1 MMNIKLLI
9 LASLS
14 GLLLSGCN
22 WNSSSTPDTA
32 VDPIEED
39 TQQELP
45 PNILFIVVDDA
56 GVDQFEAFGYGG
68 AVPAV
73 TDNINA
79 IAQAGVR
86 FRNTWSMPT
95 CSPTRTTYFDGR
107 YPFRNQVYNAIV
119 SNTLANSQMSPYRE
133 TLPKLLREAADYQSA
148 LIGKMHLTGSDLGP
162 DNHPL
167 GDEALHTLG
176 WDYFAGYLDGAP
188 YSVDTTAGGIA
199 PNGTYQ
205 CGFVPNTKANAVVG
219 ADFGMCYL
227 ANGEHQLM
235 NDIELFP
242 TPGRSCVEQGGIFDP
257 EQTEY
262 STTRRAELRFDN
274 QNGFYTAEWK
284 ISYPDGTAET
294 LTAEDPRGRGYRTTQ
309 EANRAIAWIKQAQQD
324 TEKPWMLS
332 LGFAALHAPLQP
344 PPAHL
349 LPHPDADPSLLG
361 CGTPVA
367 STLADAGIVDPSN
380 LVAAAQQRIIAQ
392 HMLEAMDHEIG
403 RFLEET
409 GIAVRNLSGDLE
421 YNPESHTVIVFTTD
435 NGTYMPSVNL
445 PFDPLRAKGTLYQS
459 GVWVPLIVAGPV
471 VETPNRDVPH
481 MVNSTD
487 LYRLFLDIAGVD
499 TERLAQEIEMD
510 AQPVM
515 PYLTYVDQQAIRS
528 TNFTELGTNHTSAAA
543 PPCVIPQANV
553 CVEIFPQAQV
563 CEDQSGDWYG
573 PGSEANTQ
581 GFSSCCAVNE
591 WLVAEGG
598 EAVKLFPTE
607 QRAIRNEGHKL
618 LRVSTLSCAS
628 NQLVTREE
636 FYEVN
641 ESPYASELKL
651 DRAGTDLLELF
662 AESELTV
669 EQQENLTFLRN
680 ELDTLLATAV
690 KCPGDG
696 NGDYVVDTLDVE
708 GWAYWSDPEQGG
720 GLSSWY
726 DLNHDGLTNEVDK
739 EIIMAN
745 LGNICE

>member
-1 MMNIKLLI
+1 MMNMKLLI

-22 WNSSSTPDTA
+22 WSSSSTPDTA

-39 TQQELP
+39 TQQELL

-68 AVPAV
+68 AVPAA

-95 CSPTRTTYFDGR
+95 CSPTRTSYFDGR

-119 SNTLANSQMSPYRE
+119 SNTLANSQMSPYRA
-133 TLPKLLREAADYQSA
+133 TVPKLLREHANYQSA

-167 GDEALHTLG
+167 GDSALHSLG

-188 YSVDTTAGGIA
+188 YPVDSTAGGVA
-199 PNGTYQ
+199 PQGTYQ
-205 CGFVPNTKANAVVG
+205 CGFVPNTKADAMAG

-227 ANGEHQLM
+227 ANGEHILM
-235 NDIELFP
+235 NDTALFP
-242 TPGRSCVEQGGIFDP
+242 TPGRTCMEQGGIFDP
-257 EQTEY
+257 KQTEY
-262 STTRRAELRFDN
+262 SVARHAELRFDN

-284 ISYPDGTAET
+284 ISRADGSTET
-294 LTAEDPRGRGYRTTQ
+294 LTAADPRGRGYRTTQ

-324 TEKPWMLS
+324 TERPWMLT
-332 LGFAALHAPLQP
+332 LGFAALHTPLQP

-349 LPHPDADPSLLG
+349 LPNPEAEESLLG

-367 STLADAGIVDPSN
+367 SALADVGVVDPTN
-380 LVAAAQQRIIAQ
+380 VANAVQQRVIAQ
-392 HMLEAMDHEIG
+392 HMLEAVDHEIG
-403 RFLEET
+403 RLLEET
-409 GIAVRNLSGDLE
+409 GIALRNSSGDLE
-421 YNPESHTVIVFTTD
+421 YNPNSDTVIVFTTD
-435 NGTYMPSVNL
+435 NGTYMPSVKL

-459 GVWVPLIVAGPV
+459 GVWVPLIVTGPV
-471 VETPNRDVPH
+471 VEAPNRDVGH

-487 LYRLFLDIAGVD
+487 LYRLFLDIAGID
-499 TERLAQEIEMD
+499 TEQLATTMEID

-515 PYLTYVDQQAIRS
+515 PYLSYVDQQPIRS
-528 TNFTELGTNHTSAAA
+528 TNFTELGTNSAREAA

-553 CVEIFPQAQV
+553 CVQIFPQAQV
-563 CEDQSGDWYG
+563 CEDQGGNWYG
-573 PGSEANTQ
+573 PGSDANPQ
-581 GFSSCCAVNE
+581 GFSSCCAVND
-591 WLVAEGG
+591 WLAAEGKAPT
-598 EAVKLFPTE
+598 ELFPTE
-607 QRAIRNEGHKL
+607 QRAIRSAGHKL
-618 LRVSTLSCAS
+618 LRVSTLNCAT
-628 NQLVTREE
+628 NTLVSKEE
-636 FYEVN
+636 FYEIN
-641 ESPYASELKL
+641 ESPYTSQLKL
-651 DRAGTDLLELF
+651 DRAESDLLALF
-662 AESELTV
+662 AENQLTAV
-669 EQQENLTFLRN
+669 QQQQLSFLRN
-680 ELDTLLATAV
+680 ELDSLLATQV
-690 KCPGDG
+690 SCPGDG
-696 NGDYVVDTLDVE
+696 NGDLLVDNTDIE
-708 GWAYWSDPEQGG
+708 QWAYWSDPEQGG

-726 DLNHDGLTNEVDK
+726 DLNHDGLTNELDK

>member
-1 MMNIKLLI
+1 MMNMKLLI

-22 WNSSSTPDTA
+22 WSSSSTPDTA

-39 TQQELP
+39 TQQELL

-68 AVPAV
+68 AVPAA

-95 CSPTRTTYFDGR
+95 CSPTRTSYFDGR

-119 SNTLANSQMSPYRE
+119 SNTLANSQMSPYRA
-133 TLPKLLREAADYQSA
+133 TVPKLLREHANYQSA

-167 GDEALHTLG
+167 GDSALHSLG

-188 YSVDTTAGGIA
+188 YPVDSTAGGVA
-199 PNGTYQ
+199 PQGTYQ
-205 CGFVPNTKANAVVG
+205 CGFVPNTKADAMAG

-227 ANGEHQLM
+227 ANGEHILM
-235 NDIELFP
+235 NDTALFP
-242 TPGRSCVEQGGIFDP
+242 TPGRTCMEQGGIFDP
-257 EQTEY
+257 KQTEY
-262 STTRRAELRFDN
+262 SVARHAELRFDN

-284 ISYPDGTAET
+284 ISRADGSTET
-294 LTAEDPRGRGYRTTQ
+294 LTAADPRGRGYRTTQ

-324 TEKPWMLS
+324 TERPWMLT
-332 LGFAALHAPLQP
+332 LGFAALHTPLQP

-349 LPHPDADPSLLG
+349 LPNPEAEASLLG

-367 STLADAGIVDPSN
+367 SALADVGVVDPTN
-380 LVAAAQQRIIAQ
+380 VANAVQQRVIAQ
-392 HMLEAMDHEIG
+392 HMLEAVDHEIG
-403 RFLEET
+403 RLLEET
-409 GIAVRNLSGDLE
+409 GIALRNSSGDLE
-421 YNPESHTVIVFTTD
+421 YNPNSDTVIVFTTD
-435 NGTYMPSVNL
+435 NGTYMPSVKL

-459 GVWVPLIVAGPV
+459 GVWVPLIVTGPV
-471 VETPNRDVPH
+471 VEAPNRDVGH

-487 LYRLFLDIAGVD
+487 LYRLFLDIAGID
-499 TERLAQEIEMD
+499 TEQLATTMEID

-515 PYLTYVDQQAIRS
+515 PYLSYVDQQPIRS
-528 TNFTELGTNHTSAAA
+528 TNFTELGTNSAREAA

-553 CVEIFPQAQV
+553 CVQIFPQAQV
-563 CEDQSGDWYG
+563 CEDQGGNWYG
-573 PGSEANTQ
+573 PGSDANPQ
-581 GFSSCCAVNE
+581 GFSSCCAVND
-591 WLVAEGG
+591 WLAAEGKAPT
-598 EAVKLFPTE
+598 ELFPTE
-607 QRAIRNEGHKL
+607 QRAIRSAGHKL
-618 LRVSTLSCAS
+618 LRVSTLNCET
-628 NQLVTREE
+628 NTLVSKEE
-636 FYEVN
+636 FYEIN
-641 ESPYASELKL
+641 ESPYTSQLKL
-651 DRAGTDLLELF
+651 DRAESDLLALF
-662 AESELTV
+662 AENQLTAV
-669 EQQENLTFLRN
+669 QQQQLSFLRN
-680 ELDTLLATAV
+680 ELDSLLATQV
-690 KCPGDG
+690 SCPGDG
-696 NGDYVVDTLDVE
+696 NGDLLVDNTDIE
-708 GWAYWSDPEQGG
+708 QWAYWSDPEQGG

-726 DLNHDGLTNEVDK
+726 DLNHDGLTNELDK

>member
-1 MMNIKLLI
+1 MMNMKLLI

-22 WNSSSTPDTA
+22 WSSSSTPDTA

-39 TQQELP
+39 TQQELL

-68 AVPAV
+68 AVPAA

-95 CSPTRTTYFDGR
+95 CSPTRTSYFDGR

-119 SNTLANSQMSPYRE
+119 SNTLANSQMSPYRA
-133 TLPKLLREAADYQSA
+133 TVPKLLREHANYQSA

-167 GDEALHTLG
+167 GDSALHSLG

-188 YSVDTTAGGIA
+188 YPVDSTAGGVA
-199 PNGTYQ
+199 PQGTYQ
-205 CGFVPNTKANAVVG
+205 CGFVPNTKADAMAG

-227 ANGEHQLM
+227 ANGEHILM
-235 NDIELFP
+235 NDTALFP
-242 TPGRSCVEQGGIFDP
+242 TPGRTCMEQGGIFDP
-257 EQTEY
+257 KQTEY
-262 STTRRAELRFDN
+262 SVARHAELRFDN

-284 ISYPDGTAET
+284 ISRADGSTET
-294 LTAEDPRGRGYRTTQ
+294 LTAADPRGRGYRTTQ

-324 TEKPWMLS
+324 TERPWMLT
-332 LGFAALHAPLQP
+332 LGFAALHTPLQP

-349 LPHPDADPSLLG
+349 LPNPEAEASLLG

-367 STLADAGIVDPSN
+367 SALADVGVVDPTN
-380 LVAAAQQRIIAQ
+380 VANAVQQRVIAQ
-392 HMLEAMDHEIG
+392 HMLEAVDHEIG
-403 RFLEET
+403 RLLEET
-409 GIAVRNLSGDLE
+409 GIALRNSSGDLE
-421 YNPESHTVIVFTTD
+421 YNPNSDTVIVFTTD
-435 NGTYMPSVNL
+435 NGTYMPSVKL

-459 GVWVPLIVAGPV
+459 GVWVPLIVTGPV
-471 VETPNRDVPH
+471 VEAPNRDVGH

-487 LYRLFLDIAGVD
+487 LYRLFLDIAGID
-499 TERLAQEIEMD
+499 TEQLATTMEID

-515 PYLTYVDQQAIRS
+515 PYLSYVDQQPIRS
-528 TNFTELGTNHTSAAA
+528 TNFTELGTNSAREAA

-553 CVEIFPQAQV
+553 CVQIFPQAQV
-563 CEDQSGDWYG
+563 CEDQGGNWYG
-573 PGSEANTQ
+573 PGSDANPQ
-581 GFSSCCAVNE
+581 GFSSCCAVND
-591 WLVAEGG
+591 WLAAEGKAPT
-598 EAVKLFPTE
+598 ELFPTE
-607 QRAIRNEGHKL
+607 QRAIRSAGHKL
-618 LRVSTLSCAS
+618 LRVSTLNCAT
-628 NQLVTREE
+628 NTLVSKEE
-636 FYEVN
+636 FYEIN
-641 ESPYASELKL
+641 ESPYTSQLKL
-651 DRAGTDLLELF
+651 DRAESDLLALF
-662 AESELTV
+662 AENQLTAV
-669 EQQENLTFLRN
+669 QQQQLSFLRN
-680 ELDTLLATAV
+680 ELDSLLATQV
-690 KCPGDG
+690 SCPGDG
-696 NGDYVVDTLDVE
+696 NGDLLVDNTDIE
-708 GWAYWSDPEQGG
+708 QWAYWSDPEQGG

-726 DLNHDGLTNEVDK
+726 DLNHDGLTNELDK

>member
-1 MMNIKLLI
+1 MMNMKLLI

-22 WNSSSTPDTA
+22 WSSSSTPDTA

-39 TQQELP
+39 TQQELL

-68 AVPAV
+68 AVPAA

-95 CSPTRTTYFDGR
+95 CSPTRTSYFDGR

-119 SNTLANSQMSPYRE
+119 SNTLANSQMSPYRA
-133 TLPKLLREAADYQSA
+133 TVPKLLREHANYQSA

-167 GDEALHTLG
+167 GDSALHSLG

-188 YSVDTTAGGIA
+188 YPVDSTAGGVA
-199 PNGTYQ
+199 PQGTYQ
-205 CGFVPNTKANAVVG
+205 CGFVPNTKADAMAG

-227 ANGEHQLM
+227 ANGEHILM
-235 NDIELFP
+235 NDTALFP
-242 TPGRSCVEQGGIFDP
+242 TPGRTCMEQGGIFDP
-257 EQTEY
+257 KQTEY
-262 STTRRAELRFDN
+262 SVARHAELRFDN

-284 ISYPDGTAET
+284 ISRADGSTET
-294 LTAEDPRGRGYRTTQ
+294 LTAADPRGRGYRTTQ

-324 TEKPWMLS
+324 TERPWMLT
-332 LGFAALHAPLQP
+332 LGFAALHTPLQP

-349 LPHPDADPSLLG
+349 LPNPEAEASLLG

-367 STLADAGIVDPSN
+367 SALADVGVVDPTN
-380 LVAAAQQRIIAQ
+380 VANAVQQRVIAQ
-392 HMLEAMDHEIG
+392 HMLEAVDHEIG
-403 RFLEET
+403 RLLEET
-409 GIAVRNLSGDLE
+409 GIALRNSSGDLE
-421 YNPESHTVIVFTTD
+421 YNPNSDTVIVFTTD
-435 NGTYMPSVNL
+435 NGTYMPSVKL

-459 GVWVPLIVAGPV
+459 GVWVPLIVTGPV
-471 VETPNRDVPH
+471 VEAPNRDVGH

-487 LYRLFLDIAGVD
+487 LYRLFLDIAGID
-499 TERLAQEIEMD
+499 TEQLATTMEID

-515 PYLTYVDQQAIRS
+515 PYLSYVDQQPIRS
-528 TNFTELGTNHTSAAA
+528 TNFTELGTNSAREAA

-553 CVEIFPQAQV
+553 CVQIFPQAQV
-563 CEDQSGDWYG
+563 CEDQGGNWYG
-573 PGSEANTQ
+573 PGSDANPQ
-581 GFSSCCAVNE
+581 GFSSCCAVND
-591 WLVAEGG
+591 WLAAEGKAPT
-598 EAVKLFPTE
+598 ELFPTE
-607 QRAIRNEGHKL
+607 QRAIRSAGHKL
-618 LRVSTLSCAS
+618 LRVSTLNCAT
-628 NQLVTREE
+628 NTLVSKEE
-636 FYEVN
+636 FYEIN
-641 ESPYASELKL
+641 ESPYTSQLKL
-651 DRAGTDLLELF
+651 DRAESDLLALF
-662 AESELTV
+662 AENQLTAV
-669 EQQENLTFLRN
+669 QQQQLRFLRN
-680 ELDTLLATAV
+680 ELDSLLATQV
-690 KCPGDG
+690 SCPGDG
-696 NGDYVVDTLDVE
+696 NGDLLVDNTDIE
-708 GWAYWSDPEQGG
+708 QWAYWSDPEQGG

-726 DLNHDGLTNEVDK
+726 DLNHDGLTNELDK